1 MVENTTGG
9 GPFGLRLSEGLGV
22 TLAACRPAFEGLADA
37 MRGVT
42 KAAYAFADAWYL
54 TAERAYLLEHPR
66 LPGGTRTPRLR
77 KKRRSVVLARYAR
90 RLGGR

>member
-1 MVENTTGG
+1 MEATELGR
-9 GPFGLRLSEGLGV
+9 PLGLSLSEGLGV

-42 KAAYAFADAWYL
+42 KAAYAFADAWYA
-54 TAERAYLLEHPR
+54 TAERAYLLEHAK

-77 KKRRSVVLARYAR
+77 KKRRSVVLAWYAR
-90 RLGGR
+90 HLGGM